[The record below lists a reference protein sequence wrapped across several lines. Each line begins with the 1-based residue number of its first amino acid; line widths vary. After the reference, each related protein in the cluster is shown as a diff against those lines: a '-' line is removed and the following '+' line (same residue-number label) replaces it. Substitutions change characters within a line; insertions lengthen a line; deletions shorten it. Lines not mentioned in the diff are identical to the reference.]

1 MTIPTFQGKND
12 PEQYLQWERKVEHVF
27 DCHNYSHEEK
37 VQLVVVEFTNYAS
50 IQWDQLV
57 TSRRKNGERPISRW
71 DEMKT
76 VMRRR
81 FVPNHYHRDLHRKLQ
96 TLTQG
101 SISVEYYY
109 KEMKIAM
116 IRANVEEDREATMT
130 RFIGCLKKDIVDV
143 VELQHQLQIGRAH
156 V

>member
-1 MTIPTFQGKND
+1 M
-12 PEQYLQWERKVEHVF
+12 
-27 DCHNYSHEEK
+27 
-37 VQLVVVEFTNYAS
+37 
-50 IQWDQLV
+50 

-130 RFIGCLKKDIVDV
+130 RFIGGLMKEIANV
-143 VELQHQLQIGRAH
+143 VEF
-156 V
+156 